1 MVQSIQP
8 VSIAA
13 EKPMFKGNFAIDWN
27 WLKLK
32 PPSLIG
38 VDISSS
44 SIKMVELSQTEKK
57 QTYRIERYV
66 IEAMPADAM
75 LDGGIANMDAVSECL
90 HRGWKRMGTRQK
102 NVALALPSSDVITK
116 RIIVPAGQREE
127 DLAFQ
132 VENEASQ
139 YIPFPLDEVDLDFQ
153 VVKPIPDNPDE
164 VEVLIAASRKE
175 KVEDRV
181 AAALT
186 AGLKAVVMDVE
197 PYAAQAAFEL
207 MLHQLPDG
215 GKDQVIA
222 LVDIGATAMKV
233 NVLLNGESLYM
244 RDQPFG
250 GNQLTQEIHNQFNL
264 SLEESE
270 RAKRGGKLPEN
281 YRTDVLQP
289 FCETLA
295 IEVMRAIQFFYT
307 STQYTVVNH
316 IFIAGGCAVIPGLDA
331 IISSRTQISTLV
343 VNPFAN
349 MEHAGGILQRQL
361 NIDAPALLVACGLAL
376 RSFDP
381 A

>member
-1 MVQSIQP
+1 
-8 VSIAA
+8 
-13 EKPMFKGNFAIDWN
+13 MFKENFEINLDFFRV
-27 WLKLK
+27 K

-44 SIKMVELSQTEKK
+44 SVKMVELSQIDKNK
-57 QTYRIERYV
+57 AYRIERYV
-66 IEAMPADAM
+66 IETIPADAM
-75 LDGGIANMDAVSECL
+75 QDGGIVNMEAVSECL
-90 HRGWKRMGTRQK
+90 RRSWKRMGTRQK
-102 NVALALPSSDVITK
+102 NVALALPSTDVITK
-116 RIIVPAGQREE
+116 RIVVPAGQRED

-153 VVKPIPDNPDE
+153 VIKPAPDSPED

-181 AAALT
+181 AAALA
-186 AGLKAVVMDVE
+186 AGLKAVVMDAE

-207 MLHQLPDG
+207 MLRQLPGD
-215 GKDQVIA
+215 GKDQIIA
-222 LVDIGATAMKV
+222 LVDIGATVMKV
-233 NVLLNGESLYM
+233 NVLLNGESLYT

-264 SLEESE
+264 SMEESE
-270 RAKRGGKLPEN
+270 NAKRGGNLPEN
-281 YRTDVLQP
+281 YQADVLQP

-307 STQYTVVNH
+307 STQYTEVNY

-331 IISSRTQISTLV
+331 IISSRTQVSTLV

-349 MEHAGGILQRQL
+349 MEQANRISRRQL
-361 NIDAPALLVACGLAL
+361 DLDAPALLIACGLAL

-381 A
+381 S

>member
-1 MVQSIQP
+1 
-8 VSIAA
+8 
-13 EKPMFKGNFAIDWN
+13 MFKGNFDINLDF
-27 WLKLK
+27 LKLK
-32 PPSLIG
+32 SPPLIG

-44 SIKMVELSQTEKK
+44 SVKMVELSMIGKGNQA
-57 QTYRIERYV
+57 YRIERYV
-66 IEAMPADAM
+66 IESLPADAM
-75 LDGGIANMDAVSECL
+75 QDGGIANMEAVIESL
-90 HRGWKRMGTRQK
+90 RRGWKRMGTRQK
-102 NVALALPSSDVITK
+102 NVALALPATDVITK
-116 RIIVPAGQREE
+116 KIVVPAGQREE
-127 DLAFQ
+127 DLVFQ

-153 VVKPIPDNPDE
+153 VTRSVPDNPEE

-181 AAALT
+181 AAALA
-186 AGLKAVVMDVE
+186 AGMKTVIVDVE

-207 MLHQLPDG
+207 TLRQLPGG

-222 LVDIGATAMKV
+222 LVDIGATVMKV
-233 NVLLNGESLYM
+233 NVLLNDESLYT
-244 RDQPFG
+244 RDQHFG
-250 GNQLTQEIHNQFNL
+250 GDQLTQEIHNQFNL

-270 RAKRGGKLPEN
+270 AAKRGGSLPGN
-281 YRTDVLQP
+281 YHAEVLQP

-307 STQYTVVNH
+307 STQYTEVNY

-331 IISSRTQISTLV
+331 IIAARTQVSTLV

-349 MEHAGGILQRQL
+349 MELSSRIISRQL
-361 NIDAPALLVACGLAL
+361 NQDAPSLLIACGLAL

-381 A
+381 S

>member
-1 MVQSIQP
+1 
-8 VSIAA
+8 
-13 EKPMFKGNFAIDWN
+13 MFKGNFEINLDFFRV
-27 WLKLK
+27 K

-44 SIKMVELSQTEKK
+44 SVKMVELSQIDKNK
-57 QTYRIERYV
+57 AYRIERYV
-66 IEAMPADAM
+66 IETIPADAM
-75 LDGGIANMDAVSECL
+75 QDGGIVNMEAVSECL
-90 HRGWKRMGTRQK
+90 RRSWKRMGTRQK
-102 NVALALPSSDVITK
+102 NVALALPSTDVITK
-116 RIIVPAGQREE
+116 RIVVPAGQRED

-153 VVKPIPDNPDE
+153 VIKPAPDNPED

-181 AAALT
+181 AAALA
-186 AGLKAVVMDVE
+186 AGLKAVVMDAE

-207 MLHQLPDG
+207 MLRQLPGD
-215 GKDQVIA
+215 GKDQIIA
-222 LVDIGATAMKV
+222 LVDIGATVMKV
-233 NVLLNGESLYM
+233 NVLLNGESLYT

-264 SLEESE
+264 SMEESE
-270 RAKRGGKLPEN
+270 NAKRGGNLPEN
-281 YRTDVLQP
+281 YQADVLQP

-307 STQYTVVNH
+307 STQYTEVNY

-331 IISSRTQISTLV
+331 IISSRTQVSTLV

-349 MEHAGGILQRQL
+349 MEQANRISRRQL
-361 NIDAPALLVACGLAL
+361 DLDAPALLIACGLAL
-376 RSFDP
+376 RSFDLS
-381 A
+381 